1 MSSLLRILRALAVS
15 SLLMGVREAVTV
27 MVVIVCDETVCD
39 GAVCDETVCD
49 GTVCDGI
56 VASAAVLQA
65 TVNSNVSG

>member
-49 GTVCDGI
+49 GI